1 MKSTV
6 ALIIVLPFNILRIFY
21 NKILKYKIE
30 NTSIG
35 FLTIIISDD
44 CKINESR
51 VHSFN
56 YIKINKIK
64 INKSKFIILIL

>member
-6 ALIIVLPFNILRIFY
+6 ALIISLLPFNILRIFFY

-30 NTSIG
+30 KNTSIG

-56 YIKINKIK
+56 YIKKNKIK
-64 INKSKFIILIL
+64 INK